1 MQHTFP
7 DAMVDCAGLD
17 PDDYL
22 SPDPEDRLIIGAAH
36 RSPADTIVTRNL
48 TDFPDS
54 ILMRYGLR
62 TQTPDSLMTNLL
74 ATEPT
79 AVMTALNGIMRAL
92 KNAPLTMS
100 EILANLAAAG
110 APGFAVKA
118 AAMIG

>member
-1 MQHTFP
+1 MRHTFP

-17 PDDYL
+17 PDDYP

-48 TDFPDS
+48 ADFPDS